1 MWRRRFLLILLL
13 FSLVGCAAD
22 SRQVEFCRQAFA
34 VLAGKALAL
43 APPEGDGEG
52 MVTLNGVG
60 DDAGHRLV
68 CRFAGRPLA
77 EGHLD
82 LLTVEYDGDVQ
93 PEIDMIMLRHVLG
106 LAEPTA
112 FLERPRGPTAPPAQ
126 QAAYFVQQILNG
138 LSVGAM
144 LALIAIGYSLVYGIT
159 GTIQFAYGEIFMV
172 GAFLFLIPFYAFFV
186 LGLTN
191 IALAALLALPCTVIA
206 TGVYGWTMGR
216 VIYRPLFRASRLNAL
231 IAAIGLGMAL
241 RELVRLTQ
249 GTKYKWMPPLF
260 HRQFELFEAG
270 GFSVY
275 VSQTQ
280 LVTLAIAATFT
291 LALAYLLMRTRWG
304 RSYRA
309 CADDGIMASLL
320 GIDIHGTIE
329 VTLVLGAAL
338 AAVSGLCFTI
348 HYGEADAY
356 MGFVIGLKALT
367 AVVLG
372 GIGTVTGALAGS
384 LTVGVF
390 EALWA
395 GYFGSAYKDTAVFS
409 LLALVLIFRPEG
421 LFGLSLG
428 SEAASQPGLR
438 RS

>member
-1 MWRRRFLLILLL
+1 MRCRRFLLLFPLLL
-13 FSLVGCAAD
+13 LVGCAAD
-22 SRQVEFCRQAFA
+22 SRQVEICRQVFV
-34 VLAGKALAL
+34 VLAGSPVTL

-52 MVTLNGVG
+52 RVVLRGVG
-60 DDAGHRLV
+60 DSQGHSLV

-82 LLTVEYDGDVQ
+82 LLTVEYDGIVQ

-106 LAEPTA
+106 LATPAVFLARPT
-112 FLERPRGPTAPPAQ
+112 GPPAPPAQ

-186 LGLTN
+186 LGLTDY
-191 IALAALLALPCTVIA
+191 ALAALLALPCTVVA
-206 TGVYGWTMGR
+206 TGLYGWTMGR
-216 VIYRPLFRASRLNAL
+216 VIYRPLFGAGRLNAL

-275 VSQTQ
+275 VAQTQ
-280 LVTLAIAATFT
+280 IVTFGLATLFT
-291 LALAYLLMRTRWG
+291 LALAFLLMRTRWG

-309 CADDGIMASLL
+309 CADDGVMAALI
-320 GIDIHGTIE
+320 GIDIHGTIDL
-329 VTLVLGAAL
+329 TLVLGAAL
-338 AAVSGLCFTI
+338 AAISGLCFTI

-356 MGFVIGLKALT
+356 MGFVTGLKALT

-372 GIGTVTGALAGS
+372 GIGTVTGALVGS
-384 LTVGVF
+384 LAVGVF

-395 GYFGSAYKDTAVFS
+395 GYFGSAYKDAAVFS

-421 LFGLSLG
+421 LFGLSAS
-428 SEAASQPGLR
+428 SEATTQPGLR
-438 RS
+438 RP